1 MNKPNA
7 DILSTLYKN
16 RKHLFLITLV
26 ASLVALVVTLPF
38 IIKPKYRSQAYLYPA
53 NMIPF
58 FMEQNASK
66 VSHSELLLQ
75 FFNSNDVRTDVR
87 RKLRLDQ
94 HYDLDTT
101 KPKFQT
107 YFDYIFEENIKI
119 SLTRY
124 ESVELTV
131 LDHDADT
138 AKLIASAIIESVN
151 KLIAKQHTDKFKE
164 FIKVNSAYLAAH
176 TKSLDS
182 LQARLE
188 IFTKKHHLVD
198 MGAQMREAS
207 KNYYKLLADGK
218 ESAKLSEAMNEMEE
232 YGPEFLRISGSMNE
246 EARMYAVV
254 ENELEQAIRDF
265 NRKLTYMIVAS
276 EPTKPDVKYWP
287 KRGIVVSL
295 TAIVTFAFACI
306 YFIYIDKLKEVYKT
320 MKES

>member
-1 MNKPNA
+1 MTKPNA

-16 RKHLFLITLV
+16 RKHLFLITLI
-26 ASLVALVVTLPF
+26 ASLVAVIITLPF

-87 RKLRLDQ
+87 RKLRLDR

-101 KPKFQT
+101 KTKFQT
-107 YFDYIFEENIKI
+107 YFNDMFEENIKI
-119 SLTRY
+119 ALTRY

-138 AKLIASAIIESVN
+138 AKLIASSIIESVN

-164 FIKVNSAYLAAH
+164 FIKVNSAYLDAH
-176 TKSLDS
+176 KKSLDS
-182 LQARLE
+182 LQACME

-198 MGAQMREAS
+198 MGSQMREAS
-207 KNYYKLLADGK
+207 KNYYKLLAEGK
-218 ESAKLSEAMNEMEE
+218 ENARLTAEMNDLAT
-232 YGPEFLRISGSMNE
+232 YGPEFFRVSNAYHE
-246 EARMYAVV
+246 EATMYATIQNEV
-254 ENELEQAIRDF
+254 EKSIRDF
-265 NRKLTYMIVAS
+265 NRKLTYMIIAS

-287 KRGIVVSL
+287 KRGMVVSVA
-295 TAIVTFAFACI
+295 AIAAFVLACI
-306 YFIYIDKLKEVYKT
+306 YFIYIDKLKEVYKN
-320 MKES
+320 MKAS